1 MIRQRL
7 QRGSPGVTTTC
18 RRAGMRIATPALS
31 VIFVVC
37 GMMGVFPAQAANRTA
52 WQVSLITDCLPSAP
66 GSCTGFGNSA
76 SVGFFNDGT
85 AVVEQAI
92 LGFPPGVASHRVW
105 DVTKW
110 TVQPGSAGAFT
121 FFFLGGTISV
131 PDSHIVVPIP
141 VPFDTGIPAVAGHYS
156 TDESLGVVL
165 PPDSIFQIQVIDV
178 SPGCTL
184 SSAVSVLTK
193 CDFGFETPILG
204 DGNFIYATTGSPWT
218 FSSGS
223 GISSNNSGFTD
234 SQVAPQGVQIA
245 FLQGV
250 SSFSQSI
257 SGFMAGTQY
266 TLTFSAAQRLN
277 FGGIQDFA
285 VFLDDTLLGTFTPA
299 STSYQDIS
307 VSFSTSTGTHTLTF
321 QGLNTA
327 GGDNT
332 SFIDNIRLG

>member
-1 MIRQRL
+1 MNQHQRYESPVSRTARRGARL
-7 QRGSPGVTTTC
+7 QLAITTVVIAFALIAVFGAPPA
-18 RRAGMRIATPALS
+18 RAT
-31 VIFVVC
+31 V
-37 GMMGVFPAQAANRTA
+37 RTA
-52 WQVSLITDCLPSAP
+52 WQVTLITDCLPSAP

-76 SVGFFNDGT
+76 SVRFFNDGT
-85 AVVEQAI
+85 AVVEQAL

-165 PPDSIFQIQVIDV
+165 PPDSIFQVQVIDI

-184 SSAVSVLTK
+184 SSGVSMLTE
-193 CDFGFETPILG
+193 CDFGFETPTLG
-204 DGNFIYATTGSPWT
+204 DGNFTYATTGSPWT
-218 FSSGS
+218 FSSSS

-234 SQVAPQGVQIA
+234 SQVAPQGVQVA
-245 FLQGV
+245 FLQAV

-257 SGFMAGTQY
+257 SGFRAGTQY
-266 TLTFSAAQRLN
+266 TLTFSAAERLN

-285 VFLDDTLLGTFTPA
+285 VLLDGTLLGTFIPA
-299 STSYQDIS
+299 STSYQDLS
-307 VSFSTSTGTHTLTF
+307 VSFTTSTGTHTLTF

-332 SFIDNIRLG
+332 VFVDNVRIA